1 MQEVLRRCWDTL
13 DTLPSSLLKLRLLTA
28 CYREVFDE
36 PLADEGRSIIA
47 SWSVASLTAEQ
58 QEAVDEFQNV
68 VDNPYPWEEME

>member
-1 MQEVLRRCWDTL
+1 MLNVLL
-13 DTLPSSLLKLRLLTA
+13 IIPYGHYGAAIALSLIHISA
-28 CYREVFDE
+28 CYGEVFDE

-68 VDNPYPWEEME
+68 VDLSLIHI

>member
-1 MQEVLRRCWDTL
+1 
-13 DTLPSSLLKLRLLTA
+13 LLTA
-28 CYREVFDE
+28 CYGEVFDE

-68 VDNPYPWEEME
+68 VDNPYPWEEVE